1 MSDVAGNSTPNTYT
15 LTIPACALNC
25 NTNQLPEAVAHDVTV
40 IAANVG
46 GMAQASIENG
56 SYDPEGDS
64 LTISQTPPGPY
75 PVGVNSIILTVA
87 DSDGAADQATATV
100 TVLNPGFTLARTQA
114 SVSATA
120 GGSAMQQITFTP
132 APGIAVP
139 LTLACRNLPE
149 KWACSFSPATLP
161 SGSGQTQVAVTISA
175 TTMAWLPLRSFYGGW
190 LPFTGLGLLG
200 ITVMGWRKK
209 AAAVAVS
216 LLCVAALAAL
226 LGCGG
231 GGRITYPGTAQRTY
245 TITVAGTSGNLT
257 KTTSFN
263 LTAN

>member
-1 MSDVAGNSTPNTYT
+1 VSDVAGNSTPNTYA

-132 APGIAVP
+132 APE
-139 LTLACRNLPE
+139 LL
-149 KWACSFSPATLP
+149 SP
-161 SGSGQTQVAVTISA
+161 
-175 TTMAWLPLRSFYGGW
+175 
-190 LPFTGLGLLG
+190 
-200 ITVMGWRKK
+200 
-209 AAAVAVS
+209 
-216 LLCVAALAAL
+216 
-226 LGCGG
+226 
-231 GGRITYPGTAQRTY
+231 
-245 TITVAGTSGNLT
+245 
-257 KTTSFN
+257 
-263 LTAN
+263 